1 MMLGKAEKKG
11 TARVKRLESVFEDDG
26 TSGKSAL
33 LEKPDREKVD
43 SKQLLL
49 RERSWCQLS
58 LSKIVT

>member
-1 MMLGKAEKKG
+1 MILGKTEKKE

-33 LEKPDREKVD
+33 LENPDEKKVTPRE
-43 SKQLLL
+43 LFL

-58 LSKIVT
+58 LSKIAK